1 MIKARTAH
9 GRRGNGT
16 NGRFRTVIELV
27 LIFSAFFLVRLP
39 SAYGEPSIPQAKTLL
54 AAAALRDKAALQAS
68 ANFEVEW
75 SNLMAAAKQEG
86 TVAIASGGAPSRQY
100 RPVVDA
106 FNKKFAVK
114 AEVSTG
120 SATDTVNRVLAE
132 RKSGRYSMDVALISS
147 RESNQRL
154 LPSESLIPLA
164 PLLIYPDVV
173 DASHWYQGKHAY
185 ADKASRYVFIYHVSK
200 EDQYETW
207 YNTEKLKEADIAS
220 IKKQTDF
227 FDPRWKGKMLGQGM
241 GDPSGIRQMIDSYF
255 EPDRGQEWVRT
266 YLLNAGITF
275 SDDRRILETWLVGGR
290 FPLQAIVTGSEDLT
304 ALAKKGLPIKQ
315 VFLPK
320 QVGVLRAG
328 GSGCCISA
336 FANAPHPNAA
346 KLFVNW
352 FLSKEAQTLTH
363 TLIPNL
369 DRSSLRND
377 IPIGEVAPDQRRK
390 PGVDYSFPDA
400 DPKYGARQE
409 EAQKW
414 ILKLWESRQK

>member
-1 MIKARTAH
+1 MIKTRTALPPPYN
-9 GRRGNGT
+9 GLSGIFRGATGL
-16 NGRFRTVIELV
+16 GL
-27 LIFSAFFLVRLP
+27 S
-39 SAYGEPSIPQAKTLL
+39 LL
-54 AAAALRDKAALQAS
+54 AICLARFSPVYGAT
-68 ANFEVEW
+68 ANFEQEW
-75 SNLMAAAKQEG
+75 IKLVAAAKQEG
-86 TVAIASGGAPSRQY
+86 TVTIASGGAPSRQY

-106 FNKKFAVK
+106 FYKKFGVK

-132 RKSGRYSMDVALISS
+132 RKAGKYSMDVALISS

-154 LPSESLIPLA
+154 LPSESLVPLA
-164 PLLIYPDVV
+164 PLLMYPDVV
-173 DASHWYQGKHAY
+173 DTSNWYQGKHAY

-207 YNTEKLKEADIAS
+207 YNTEKIKESEITAL
-220 IKKQTDF
+220 KKQTDF
-227 FDPRWKGKMLGQGM
+227 FDPRWKGKLLGQGM

-266 YLLNAGITF
+266 YLLNAGLTF

-290 FPLQAIVTGSEDLT
+290 FPLQPVVTGSEDLI

-315 VFLPK
+315 LFLPK
-320 QVGVLRAG
+320 QIGVLRAG

-352 FLSKEAQTLTH
+352 FLSKEGQTLTH
-363 TLIPNL
+363 TMIPNI

-377 IPIGEVAPDQRRK
+377 IPIGEVVPDQRRK
-390 PGVDYSFPDA
+390 PGVEYAFPDA
-400 DPKYGARQE
+400 DPKYEARQE

-414 ILKLWESRQK
+414 ILKLWETRQK

>member
-1 MIKARTAH
+1 MNEISANDQRRYPRGAPILGLAITIAVTASA
-9 GRRGNGT
+9 
-16 NGRFRTVIELV
+16 L
-27 LIFSAFFLVRLP
+27 FSPAANP
-39 SAYGEPSIPQAKTLL
+39 ASSAAQG
-54 AAAALRDKAALQAS
+54 S
-68 ANFEVEW
+68 ANFEQEW
-75 SNLMAAAKQEG
+75 SKLIAAAKQEG
-86 TVAIASGGAPSRQY
+86 TLAIASGGAPSRQY

-106 FNKKFAVK
+106 FQKKFGVK

-132 RKSGRYSMDVALISS
+132 RKAGRYTMDVALISS
-147 RESNQRL
+147 RENNQRL
-154 LPSESLIPLA
+154 VPSESLIPFA
-164 PLLIYPDVV
+164 PLLMHPEVIDT
-173 DASHWYQGKHAY
+173 SKWYQGKHAY
-185 ADKASRYVFIYHVSK
+185 ADKESRYVFIYHVSK

-207 YNTEKLKEADIAS
+207 YNTDKIKEAEIAT

-227 FDPRWKGKMLGQGM
+227 FDPRWKGKILGQGM

-255 EPDRGQEWVRT
+255 EPDRGQDWVRT
-266 YLLNAGITF
+266 YLLNAGVTF

-290 FPLQAIVTGSEDLT
+290 FPLQAVATGSEDLT

-320 QVGVLRAG
+320 QVGLIRAG

-363 TLIPNL
+363 TTIPNI

-377 IPIGEVAPDQRRK
+377 VPVGEVAPDQRRA
-390 PGVDYSFPDA
+390 PGVEYAFPDA
-400 DPKYGARQE
+400 DPRHGARQE

-414 ILKLWESRQK
+414 VMKIWESRQK